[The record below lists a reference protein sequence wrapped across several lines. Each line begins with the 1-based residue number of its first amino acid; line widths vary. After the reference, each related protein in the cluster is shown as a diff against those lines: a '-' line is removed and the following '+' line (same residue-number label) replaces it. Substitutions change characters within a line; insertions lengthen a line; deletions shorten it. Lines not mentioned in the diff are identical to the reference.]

1 MGKLYFYPTF
11 VLMFKRSILLFSFSI
26 ALSLQALPV
35 KDSLFSLIVGF
46 SRPVQDY
53 SLQTLTGNAF
63 SQIEALDINRTY
75 FKFTYSSR
83 RLNHSSAYKLLSALP
98 NFLQIQENSQ
108 VYLRATTPNDTLFGK
123 QFHLQLIHAV
133 EAWDIT
139 RSGVNRRGDTIVIA
153 VVDDGLHIN
162 HPDFKGNIWINY
174 ADTMGNGLD
183 DDGNGFIDDTY
194 GWNFIG
200 RNNDISDS
208 FYYKAGHG
216 SPVAGII
223 GAKTNNITGV
233 SGIMWN
239 VKLMIVNVTDT
250 SPNMAIYQS
259 DVIKAY
265 SYVLHQRQLYNQTN
279 GQKGAFVVAINS
291 SWGIDGKKPNQAP
304 LWCAFYDTLG
314 KAGILSVCAV
324 SNAQEQLDT
333 YGDLPTLCTS
343 EHLIAVGNSTRF
355 DNYAGGGYSDIS
367 VDLFAPG
374 SNIFTTAAYTKT
386 NILSNRIFR
395 DGYSGSS
402 FSAPMVTAALGVMHS
417 YACERLLDT
426 IKNNPLKAN
435 LILRKLLL
443 DGVDQV
449 NALDGKCVTGG
460 RLNIQKALKIMDMYC
475 QGEVGVTSTAWTNGL
490 LVYPNPAQDIINIQ
504 CDSEI
509 IFVEC
514 LDVQGRLIELSF
526 NEGQLDISGLL
537 PGIYF
542 LRIRVEEGETT
553 VKIVKS

>member
-1 MGKLYFYPTF
+1 
-11 VLMFKRSILLFSFSI
+11 MFKRGFLLFSLTFVVT
-26 ALSLQALPV
+26 LQAMPV
-35 KDSLFSLIVGF
+35 KDSLFSVIVGF
-46 SRPVQDY
+46 NRPVQDY
-53 SLQTLTGNAF
+53 SLESLTGHVF
-63 SQIEALDINRTY
+63 KRIEALDIHKTY
-75 FKFTYSSR
+75 YKFTYSTR
-83 RLNHSSAYKLLSALP
+83 TIQHQAVYQVLSSLP
-98 NFLQIQENSQ
+98 NFNQIQENSE
-108 VYLRATTPNDTLFGK
+108 VHLRASTPNDTLFGK
-123 QFHLQLIHAV
+123 QWHLQLIHAV

-139 RSGVNRRGDTIVIA
+139 RSGLNRRGDTIVVA

-174 ADTMGNGLD
+174 ADTAGNDID
-183 DDGNGFIDDTY
+183 DDGNGYIDDTY

-200 RNNDISDS
+200 QNNDISDS
-208 FYYKAGHG
+208 LYYKAGHG
-216 SPVAGII
+216 TPVAGII

-233 SGIMWN
+233 SGVMWN

-265 SYVLHQRQLYNQTN
+265 SYVLQQRKLYNQTN

-314 KAGILSVCAV
+314 KAGIMSVCAV

-343 EHLIAVGNSTRF
+343 DHLIAVGNSTRF
-355 DNYAGGGYSDIS
+355 DNYAGGGYSSIS

-402 FSAPMVTAALGVMHS
+402 FSAPMVTAALGIMHS
-417 YACERLLDT
+417 HACERLLDT
-426 IKNNPLKAN
+426 IKNNPYKAN

-443 DGVDQV
+443 DGVDPI
-449 NALDGKCVTGG
+449 NALDGKCVSGG
-460 RLNIQKALKIMDMYC
+460 RLNIQKALNMMDMYC
-475 QGEVGVTSTAWTNGL
+475 QGQVGLTQTDWRDGL
-490 LVYPNPAQDIINIQ
+490 LVYPNPAQSVLYIQTELEIQSLICTDIQGRTMNIQ
-504 CDSEI
+504 
-509 IFVEC
+509 
-514 LDVQGRLIELSF
+514 F
-526 NEGQLDISGLL
+526 NQGQLDISNLISGV
-537 PGIYF
+537 YF
-542 LRIRVEEGETT
+542 LTIRVMEGETT
-553 VKIVKS
+553 IKFIKS